1 MRYTL
6 LGKSGVRVSQLCLG
20 TMVFGQ
26 YYNQDWGSGLDKAAS
41 GRILDAFADAGG
53 NFVDTA
59 DYYTGGASETF
70 LGELLHGRRD
80 RFVLATKYTM
90 QTDTGDLNTAGSHRK
105 NLAVSL
111 ERSLARLQTDY
122 IDLFWVHAYDTLTPV
137 HEVMR
142 ALDDQVRLGKVLH
155 VGVSNWPAWEVSA
168 ANTLADLRGWSPYV
182 ATQIKYNLMERTP
195 ERELLPMARAYDLAV
210 TAWSPLSGGLLTGK
224 YLSGAGEEGTG
235 RVVEHDERTERIASE
250 VVAVADELAATPSQ
264 VALAW
269 LLAQAGT
276 VIPIVGATSEA
287 QLEQNLA
294 CLDVRLTA
302 GQIARLAEVS
312 AVELGYPHDFL
323 QVEHIKNIVYGLD
336 RKLVDDRRSR

>member
-6 LGKSGVRVSQLCLG
+6 LGRSGIRVSQLCLG
-20 TMVFGQ
+20 TMVFGE
-26 YYNQDWGSGLDKAAS
+26 YYNHDWGSGLDKAAS

-70 LGELLHGRRD
+70 LGELTRGRRD

-105 NLAVSL
+105 NLTVSL
-111 ERSLARLQTDY
+111 ERSLERLQTDY
-122 IDLFWVHAYDTLTPV
+122 IDLFWVHAYDTLTPM

-142 ALDDQVRLGKVLH
+142 ALDDQVRAGKVLH

-210 TAWSPLSGGLLTGK
+210 TAWSPLSGGLLTAK
-224 YLSGAGEEGTG
+224 YLEGSSGGGTG
-235 RVVEHDERTERIASE
+235 RIVAHDERTERIARE
-250 VVAVADELAATPSQ
+250 VVGVAEEVGATPSQ

-269 LLAQAGT
+269 LLAQPGT
-276 VIPIVGATSEA
+276 VIPIVGATSER

-294 CLDVRLTA
+294 CLDVRLA
-302 GQIARLAEVS
+302 FEQLARLDAVS
-312 AVELGYPHDFL
+312 AVDPGYPHDFL
-323 QVEHIKNIVYGLD
+323 QVEHIMNIVYGLD
-336 RKLVDDRRSR
+336 RGLVDAPRPS

>member
-6 LGKSGVRVSQLCLG
+6 LGRSGIRVSQLCLG
-20 TMVFGQ
+20 TMVFGE
-26 YYNQDWGSGLDKAAS
+26 YYNHDWGSGLDKAAS
-41 GRILDAFADAGG
+41 GRILDAFAAAGG

-70 LGELLHGRRD
+70 LGELMQGRRD

-105 NLAVSL
+105 NLTVSL
-111 ERSLARLQTDY
+111 ERSLERLQSDY
-122 IDLFWVHAYDTLTPV
+122 IDLFWVHAYDTLTPID
-137 HEVMR
+137 EVMR

-168 ANTLADLRGWSPYV
+168 ANTLAHLRGWSPYV

-195 ERELLPMARAYDLAV
+195 ERELMPMARAYDLAV
-210 TAWSPLSGGLLTGK
+210 TAWSPLAGGLLTGK
-224 YLSGAGEEGTG
+224 YLPGSDAQGTG
-235 RVVEHDERTERIASE
+235 RIVEYDERTERIARE
-250 VVAVADELAATPSQ
+250 VVAVAEEVGASASQ

-269 LLAQAGT
+269 LLVQPGN
-276 VIPIVGATSEA
+276 VIPIVGATSEL

-294 CLDVRLTA
+294 CLDVRLSAEQVT
-302 GQIARLAEVS
+302 RLDAVS
-312 AVELGYPHDFL
+312 AVEPGYPHDFL

-336 RKLVDDRRSR
+336 RQLVDDRRTS

>member
-6 LGKSGVRVSQLCLG
+6 LGKSGIRVSQLCLG
-20 TMVFGQ
+20 TMVFGE
-26 YYNQDWGSGLDKAAS
+26 YYNHDWGSGLDKSAS
-41 GRILDAFADAGG
+41 GRVLDAFADADG

-70 LGELLHGRRD
+70 LGELMHGRRD

-111 ERSLARLQTDY
+111 ERSLERLQTDY
-122 IDLFWVHAYDTLTPV
+122 IDLFWVHAYDTLTPIQ
-137 HEVMR
+137 EVMR

-155 VGVSNWPAWEVSA
+155 VGVSNWPAWEISA
-168 ANTLADLRGWSPYV
+168 ANTLSDLRGWSPYV

-195 ERELLPMARAYDLAV
+195 ERELMPMARAYDLAV

-224 YLSGAGEEGTG
+224 YLPGAGGEGTG
-235 RVVEHDERTERIASE
+235 RVVEYDERTERIARE
-250 VVAVADELAATPSQ
+250 VVAVADEVAATPSQ

-269 LLAQAGT
+269 LLGQPGT
-276 VIPIVGATSEA
+276 VIPIVGATSER

-294 CLDVRLTA
+294 CLELRLTA
-302 GQIARLAEVS
+302 EQVARLAAVS
-312 AVELGYPHDFL
+312 AVDAGYPHDFL
-323 QVEHIKNIVYGLD
+323 QVEHIKNIVYGLERD
-336 RKLVDDRRSR
+336 LVDDRRSG